1 MEYVFSDKVSGLQAS
16 AIREI
21 LKFCAFP
28 DIISLGFV
36 FQAQYF
42 AFYMIRI
49 VVIILT
55 FYQKLLYL

>member
-1 MEYVFSDKVSGLQAS
+1 MYFYGNLLENIEKEL
-16 AIREI
+16 
-21 LKFCAFP
+21 LFP